1 MSDYSQIQTVLAKK
15 TLLRVRRDWL
25 IRRRDELTESLS
37 EADQARGLLLTD
49 LEGDEGL
56 EADYQHVEFLILLRS
71 ILGDAAEKWGD
82 RQVETQV
89 GLWLAMQECDA
100 RIRQL
105 TRQRQHHLDS
115 LKEYDSVEKDY
126 MDTCAKKKATIE
138 VDDGPLAEAIELD
151 NEREKDLTLL
161 VLLFE
166 GIRAG
171 KQAVATLIRLEQLLR
186 VTSSEVAVSV
196 VLDASAMALLGN
208 DKLNHARLMAR
219 QAQVHIDNLEAE
231 LIALRQQCDDPPP
244 FGGWAQFI
252 DEWLD
257 CFVFDVVDKKRL
269 NESLRATKDVS
280 RQVYGAIADLEAR
293 WKLAM
298 MRLEGIAGKREQLGW

>member
-1 MSDYSQIQTVLAKK
+1 MSDYSSIQTKLAKN

-25 IRRRDELTESLS
+25 TRRRDELSESIS
-37 EADQARGLLLTD
+37 EAEQARILLLVD
-49 LEGDEGL
+49 LEGDVGL
-56 EADYQHVEFLILLRS
+56 EAGYAHNEFLMLLRN
-71 ILGDAAEKWGD
+71 ILGDAAERWGD
-82 RQVETQV
+82 RQVEIQV

-105 TRQRQHHLDS
+105 TRQRSRHLES
-115 LKEYDSVEKDY
+115 LKEYGLVEKTY
-126 MDTCAKKKATIE
+126 LDTCAEKRATIE
-138 VDDGPLAEAIELD
+138 FDDGPLLDATELD
-151 NEREKDLTLL
+151 DRREKDLSLL
-161 VLLFE
+161 VLLYE

-171 KQAVATLIRLEQLLR
+171 KQAVATLTRLEQLLR

-231 LIALRQQCDDPPP
+231 LIALRHQCDEPPP

-280 RQVYGAIADLEAR
+280 RQVYGAIADLESR
-293 WKLAM
+293 WKLTM
-298 MRLEGIAGKREQLGW
+298 MRLEDVAGKRERLGW